1 MPTVE
6 ITIPVLNE
14 EDQLADSIT
23 TIDGFLR
30 KHDFGQVRV
39 LIGDNGSTDDTG
51 AIAAQLCQKYPW
63 LSYVRVEG
71 RGVGRALKKTWG
83 DSTADIIGC
92 MDLDL
97 ATDLE
102 HIPEVLVAFEQ
113 GADVVYGTRLHKKAT
128 VVART
133 LTREVVSRSFN
144 FIVRHYL
151 GVTISDAMCGF
162 EFLRRPLYPKL
173 AAAGAASDGWFFS
186 AEVLVVAQWQGM
198 TVVELPVNWT
208 DSPTSKVRIVSLSL
222 EYLQAMRILRARRS
236 GRRVK

>member
-1 MPTVE
+1 M
-6 ITIPVLNE
+6 ITIKYAFLSVIM
-14 EDQLADSIT
+14 DQPTIPARSPRTLSDVPLA
-23 TIDGFLR
+23 L
-30 KHDFGQVRV
+30 VRA
-39 LIGDNGSTDDTG
+39 G
-51 AIAAQLCQKYPW
+51 
-63 LSYVRVEG
+63 
-71 RGVGRALKKTWG
+71 GRARRRPCCSKRPG
-83 DSTADIIGC
+83 VIPAADIVGC

-102 HIPEVLVAFEQ
+102 HIPEVLAAFEQ

-128 VVART
+128 VVGRT
-133 LTREVVSRSFN
+133 LRREAVSRTFN

-198 TVVELPVNWT
+198 TVVELPVHWT
-208 DSPTSKVRIVSLSL
+208 DSPTSKVRISSLSL
-222 EYLQAMRILRARRS
+222 EYLKAMRILRARRS
-236 GRRVK
+236 PGRVK